1 LREYLPNLYFPG
13 QRNVSF
19 NQLVFMWWAIR
30 GLYEALISFFVTQEV
45 FSHGILNRDGQTG
58 DLWSFGIC
66 LFTMILCIMHFKL
79 LLKHRMINWMIPAVY
94 LILSLA
100 VYLLYLYVTNYWQM
114 FKNHHTFEL
123 LFTSPVF
130 YLTVFLG
137 SAVCFLIDFMLES
150 VGQNIFTD
158 TRDLLRQ
165 QALLHGGEITEEF
178 EREFKDYN

>member
-1 LREYLPNLYFPG
+1 MEFEAYDPSHLREYLPNLYFPG

-94 LILSLA
+94 LIL
-100 VYLLYLYVTNYWQM
+100 Y
-114 FKNHHTFEL
+114 
-123 LFTSPVF
+123 
-130 YLTVFLG
+130 
-137 SAVCFLIDFMLES
+137 
-150 VGQNIFTD
+150 
-158 TRDLLRQ
+158 
-165 QALLHGGEITEEF
+165 
-178 EREFKDYN
+178 

>member
-1 LREYLPNLYFPG
+1 
-13 QRNVSF
+13 
-19 NQLVFMWWAIR
+19 MWWAIR
-30 GLYEALISFFVTQEV
+30 GLYEALVAFFVTQEV

-79 LLKHRMINWMIPAVY
+79 LLKHRVINWIIPSVY

-100 VYLLYLYVTNYWQM
+100 VYLLYLYVTDNWQM

-165 QALLHGGEITEEF
+165 QALLHGGELTEEF
-178 EREFKDYN
+178 EREFKEYN